1 MRLFLVYSPLFA
13 YSHSTFFG
21 TICDFLT
28 DAGHNVTFFTPTIVT
43 KYRNISYTKSTKD
56 VVHMDPSQK
65 LKDFGDQLSSGDIS
79 RFWTEDS
86 SATEIIPVIR
96 VFQNMYN
103 EQAEVM
109 KNNLEILDDLKRRN
123 FDVMIFEAY
132 VFSAYPLMDYL
143 DIKTFIPSLSVTHN
157 VALSESIGEPAM
169 PSVVSDGLLPHGEI
183 LSFWERIVNVLVV
196 RSIDSILG
204 YPVHRSFKPPFNV
217 IDIRHIEPDASF
229 VFINSN
235 PFLDFPRPTLTKT
248 VEIGGISVDVSK
260 IKSEKLSKKWSQILN
275 LREKTILVSFGSL
288 LLSKDM
294 PLENKK
300 ALVRAMREFE
310 DVTFIWK
317 YEDNDFERFSGGV
330 ENIEF
335 AEWVPQRALLAN
347 PRLSAFLTHGGLGSI
362 NELSYLG
369 IPAILCPLFADQ
381 MRNTKMLTRHNGSI
395 GFSKYD
401 LSDSKKIAEAFQKIL
416 YDDSYSENS
425 KKLAEQLANQ
435 PIKPKDSMVKH
446 AEFAARFGRLPSLDP
461 YSRKM
466 GFIEYFMI
474 DVAFFCTII
483 LAMMKMLQAAQQW
496 AGVHISCELMGLS
509 DRVRNLVFTNLD
521 FSQQMCAAFIDY
533 SIAIRASENGYA
545 RNHENLE
552 IAFGILQK
560 SHPGT
565 FRIDAEGK
573 IDFKDDFEN

>member
-1 MRLFLVYSPLFA
+1 MRLFLGLFCLFSLGYSFNFLVYSPLFA
-13 YSHSTFFG
+13 HSHSTFFA
-21 TICDFLT
+21 TICDSLT
-28 DAGHNVTFFTPTIVT
+28 EAGHNVTFFTPTIVT

-65 LKDFGDQLSSGDIS
+65 LKEFGDQLSSGDIS

-109 KNNLEILDDLKRRN
+109 KNNLEILDDLKSRN

-143 DIKTFIPSLSVTHN
+143 NIKTFIPSLSVTHN

-169 PSVVSDGLLPHGEI
+169 PSVVSDGLLPHGEV
-183 LSFWERIVNVLVV
+183 LSFWERIINVLVV

-204 YPVHRSFKPPFNV
+204 YPVHRSFKPPFNI
-217 IDIRHIEPDASF
+217 IDIRNIEPDASF

-248 VEIGGISVDVSK
+248 VEIGGISVDVVK
-260 IKSEKLSKKWSQILN
+260 IKSEKLSEKWSKILN
-275 LREKTILVSFGSL
+275 LREKTVLVSFGSL

-300 ALVRAMREFE
+300 ALVKAMREFE

-317 YEDNDFERFSGGV
+317 YENDDFEEFSEGV
-330 ENIEF
+330 ENVEF
-335 AEWVPQRALLAN
+335 AEWVPQRALLAD

-369 IPAILCPLFADQ
+369 KPAILCPLFADQ

-401 LSDSKKIAEAFQKIL
+401 LSDSAKIADVFQKIL
-416 YDDSYSENS
+416 YDNKYSENS
-425 KKLAEQLANQ
+425 KKLAEQLENQ
-435 PIKPKDSMVKH
+435 PIKPKDLMVKH

-474 DVAFFCTII
+474 DVAFFSMT
-483 LAMMKMLQAAQQW
+483 L
-496 AGVHISCELMGLS
+496 
-509 DRVRNLVFTNLD
+509 LVFL
-521 FSQQMCAAFIDY
+521 AFV
-533 SIAIRASENGYA
+533 IR
-545 RNHENLE
+545 
-552 IAFGILQK
+552 
-560 SHPGT
+560 
-565 FRIDAEGK
+565 K
-573 IDFKDDFEN
+573 IVGNFYVKIKIE